1 MALQVAGEAVGDI
14 VALTHN
20 GHLLWHMSADAVEEQ
35 WEMGAAEDD
44 AVDERIGLHEL
55 VDTFA
60 HKIVGT
66 GRVGF
71 AGFDDGC
78 PERTGLAGDGDVGKE
93 FMDFE
98 VVAAATDSALGGKD
112 ADVAAFGDMADGF
125 YGGPDDTEHPMVGR
139 RQVVLLDGA
148 QGLCRCGV
156 AAEDDQSASLTE
168 EIVDGLSRELT
179 DNVERTGTIGCT
191 GIIAQIQ
198 IVVAGQAAADG
209 VKDGQAAVARV
220 EYSNG
225 SHEDLMENGELIIM
239 ITPA

>member
-1 MALQVAGEAVGDI
+1 MALQIAGEAVGDI
-14 VALTHN
+14 TALTHN
-20 GHLLWHMSADAVEEQ
+20 GHLLWHMSADAVDEQ

-60 HKIVGT
+60 HEIVGT

-71 AGFDDGC
+71 AGFDDGS

-93 FMDFE
+93 LMDFE
-98 VVAAATDSALGGKD
+98 VVAAAADGALGGKD
-112 ADVAAFGDMADGF
+112 ADMSALGDMADGF
-125 YGGPDDTEHPMVGR
+125 YGGPDDTEHAMFGR

-168 EIVDGLSRELT
+168 EIVDGLPRKLA
-179 DNVERTGTIGCT
+179 DHIERTGTIGCT

-198 IVVAGQAAADG
+198 IVVAGQPAADG
-209 VKDGQAAVARV
+209 VKDGQPAVARV
-220 EYSNG
+220 EDSYG
-225 SHEDLMENGELIIM
+225 THDDIM
-239 ITPA
+239 DN